1 MLIKYKE
8 RIVLSN
14 KILRFKRWLID
25 RLAGDDIIVIINAK
39 VYDYVLLANN
49 EEKDKNQ
56 LYKRNQ
62 VFDFD
67 KSIQDEVALR
77 IALDKQGISKQGNA
91 FILK

>member
-1 MLIKYKE
+1 MSIKYKE